1 MKEKLIFT
9 LLLFGFFVN
18 VRKHKINPRLR
29 TTNTNYL
36 CTTNTNRN
44 YLCTSKHKG
53 ANCCKNFGIYMLKI
67 TIWDTIFQSIYF
79 V

>member
-1 MKEKLIFT
+1 MKQKLIFT

-36 CTTNTNRN
+36 CTTNRN
-44 YLCTSKHKG
+44 YLCTSNTQVQTVVRTL
-53 ANCCKNFGIYMLKI
+53 AL
-67 TIWDTIFQSIYF
+67 T
-79 V
+79 